1 MNFQSAAFVNLAF
14 VFLGAF
20 FGSLACLLCGKIFH
34 KKYFRFRLSL
44 CFLLLAAAISFAVLF
59 VIREKTQS
67 RAAFL
72 SYINASSFF
81 CAAYFWAG
89 FFCSASL
96 RAFFP
101 IAALLY
107 IAWTLAFGLFL
118 YKKMPL
124 PQTYSITASESFVR
138 DEASG
143 AEWKFLAGEGALVD
157 FAVYELSPNALFPL
171 PHYWH
176 AMVGARAAASKQ
188 ADSAQVQA
196 PDVLRAACEAD
207 IEQSSGAKKFFAR
220 LFFAAAKKLL
230 SGPSVRSVL
239 VPKQQVYP
247 AIFEIKV
254 DSSAGEF
261 SAKVEKIM

>member
-14 VFLGAF
+14 VFFGAF
-20 FGSLACLLCGKIFH
+20 FGSLVCLLCGKIFH

-59 VIREKTQS
+59 VIREKTES

-72 SYINASSFF
+72 YYIGASSVF

-96 RAFFP
+96 RVFFP
-101 IAALLY
+101 AAALLY
-107 IAWTLAFGLFL
+107 IAWTLTFGLFL

-143 AEWKFLAGEGALVD
+143 AEWKFSAGEGAFVD

-176 AMVGARAAASKQ
+176 VMVGARAQASKT
-188 ADSAQVQA
+188 ASAQVQA
-196 PDVLRAACEAD
+196 PDVLRASCEAD
-207 IEQSSGAKKFFAR
+207 IEQSAGAKKIFAR
-220 LFFAAAKKLL
+220 LFGAAAQKIL

-239 VPKQQVYP
+239 VPKQQAYP
-247 AIFEIKV
+247 VIFEIKI
-254 DSSAGEF
+254 DSSGGEF
-261 SAKVEKIM
+261 SARLEKIM